1 MSFEP
6 ETVDDSA
13 GFVFGIA
20 RRLSVVFEIES
31 FFVEAD
37 AVKPLSRLG
46 KYFFLKCRINF
57 MT

>member
-6 ETVDDSA
+6 EAVDDSA
-13 GFVFGIA
+13 DFVFGIA

-31 FFVEAD
+31 FFVETD
-37 AVKPLSRLG
+37 AVKPLNRLG